1 MIIECNYCKAN
12 VDAKV
17 IATHEAFDPEEDPG
31 PFHVSLLECP
41 SCKNSLVAGQYEWP
55 VGPEGDY
62 VLEKPDRLWPEQ
74 KKYISLVIPEGIRTS
89 IEEAQRCLSANA
101 YIASTAMAGRA
112 LEGVCRHYKTKGKS
126 LNGALAELKDREII
140 DSRLHNWGKE
150 LHKHRNIAAHAG
162 DEKVNPKD
170 ARDLLDFVLAICEY
184 VFVLT
189 EKFDNFMART
199 EKKANK

>member
-17 IATHEAFDPEEDPG
+17 IATHESNDPEEPG
-31 PFHVSLLECP
+31 PFHVSLVECP
-41 SCKNSLVAGQYEWP
+41 SCGNALVAGQYEWP
-55 VGPEGDY
+55 VGLEGEF
-62 VLEKPDRLWPEQ
+62 VLDKPDRMWPEQ

-89 IEEAQRCLSANA
+89 IEEAQRCLSGNA
-101 YIASTAMAGRA
+101 YIACTSMSGRA
-112 LEGVCRHYKTKGKS
+112 LEGVCRHYKTKAKS
-126 LNGALAELKDREII
+126 LNGALAELKDREVI
-140 DSRLHNWGKE
+140 DSRLHEWGKE

-170 ARDLLDFVLAICEY
+170 ASDLLDFVIAICEY
-184 VFVLT
+184 IFVLT
-189 EKFDNFMART
+189 EKFDKFMARS